1 MKYGGQDIPGSPFG
15 MNSGKEDNSSGD
27 SVGKTPGIFGDT
39 RSPTHSKPLKDLE
52 GMLLVD
58 LIKARNLTKADMIG
72 KSDPYAILKLGKQK
86 EKTNTIK
93 NTLEPQWDHHAEF
106 TVPDGDSDT
115 LLVEVFDA
123 DKLGK
128 DKSLGKAEINILDL
142 TATEGRW
149 IPLQGREYN

>member
-15 MNSGKEDNSSGD
+15 MNSGKEDNSGSF
-27 SVGKTPGIFGDT
+27 GKTPGILGDT
-39 RSPTHSKPLKDLE
+39 RSPTHSKPTKDLE

-72 KSDPYAILKLGKQK
+72 KSDPYAILKFGKQK